1 MSAGFLTWSEA
12 QLAGTWQGIERVEL
26 ALTTSAPPDATLTV
40 HLAQN
45 TSGLRRA
52 AIAVEGPTPLDITSV
67 VFAGTTIT
75 IQIRGVGGRATH
87 YVRILEDRV
96 HPLHPM
102 FSLAAFQ
109 FAIDCEGADCR
120 PDPEPAPRLDG
131 EAPAIDYTT
140 RDYQGFTAMLG
151 THVRVRHEDWGDP
164 SAAAQEQ
171 VLLELLAHHGDML
184 AYFQDRVTNEAF
196 VSTARTRHALHQHA
210 LLLGTEVSE
219 GTAGTTL
226 LAFEVRTGGWIPAN
240 LAVRTPARDAE
251 TPIYYATRAR
261 TAVRPEHA
269 PRRTAA
275 DPGRLAFAAWPGAA
289 AAQIPAGTT
298 SALLWGHDLALRAG
312 QRLALWTP
320 TETIVITLVHLAEVR
335 MPGWVAAPSDT
346 PTTALADLTQ
356 ITWEARGALSTTL
369 SPWLPTGEAQVLI
382 YGNLVEAIFG
392 EPREAQTTPADPRV
406 VAIDTG
412 PRGATIEGDVVDRG
426 IRALRIPE
434 ASLVW
439 ERGDR
444 GQVPAIEVTIDRE
457 AWQREPHLHNSRP
470 FDRHYVVAP
479 ADHGQVWLQFG
490 DGDLG
495 ARVQPSAVI
504 EVRYRRGSTAHGDC
518 PRGVLRVVEPPLAA
532 AAVVDLDR
540 LEAIER
546 IKVINVVPARGSV
559 GPQSNEAA
567 RESIPASLRHGG
579 LQRAVS
585 LADYAKAASEVDGV
599 ARATARRLGGVFNTV
614 LVLVDPEGQ
623 ADLSPELR
631 EAVWERL
638 DHMRMAGREHAV
650 REALYVPLDVEL
662 WICAQPGVP
671 RHRVRER
678 VLAAL
683 RPGTADRPG
692 WFHPD
697 RLSFAESVE
706 LGEVLAVVQ
715 RIPGVRSVKAK
726 RFRRLLV
733 THDADVEPRMVMQ
746 PIEVAR
752 LDADLSRPDH
762 GRLEIKVVGLGG
774 IDEDDYDIAVAG
786 GTP

>member
-1 MSAGFLTWSEA
+1 MTAGL
-12 QLAGTWQGIERVEL
+12 LAWADARLDGPWQGIERISLVL
-26 ALTTSAPPDATLTV
+26 DQTVAPPNATLEV
-40 HLAQN
+40 HLAQD
-45 TSGLRRA
+45 TTGLRRA
-52 AIAVEGPTPLDITSV
+52 AIALEGPHALDVTNV
-67 VFAGTTIT
+67 AFAGNVIT
-75 IQIRGVGGRATH
+75 IAIRGVAGRATH

-102 FSLAAFQ
+102 FALAAFQ

-120 PDPEPAPRLDG
+120 PEPEPAPRSDG
-131 EAPAIDYTT
+131 PAPPVDYTT
-140 RDYQGFTAMLG
+140 RDYQGFAALLD
-151 THVRVRHEDWGDP
+151 THVRVRHDDWGDP

-171 VLLELLAHHGDML
+171 MLLELLAHHGDML

-210 LLLGTEVSE
+210 LLLGTEVGE
-219 GTAGTTL
+219 GVAGTTL
-226 LAFEVRTGGWIPAN
+226 LAFEVETAGWVPAG
-240 LAVRTPARDAE
+240 LGVRTPTRDAE
-251 TPIYYATRAR
+251 TPIYYATRTR
-261 TAVRPEHA
+261 TAVRPEHG
-269 PRRTAA
+269 PRRTPPG
-275 DPGRLAFAAWPGAA
+275 PGRLAFAAWPGAA
-289 AAQIPAGTT
+289 AAVIPSGTT
-298 SALLWGHDLALRAG
+298 SALLWGHDLALRVG

-320 TETIVITLVHLAEVR
+320 AETIVITLVRVAEVR
-335 MPGWVAAPSDT
+335 LPGWVATPGDA
-346 PTTALADLTQ
+346 PTTALAELTQ
-356 ITWEARGALSTTL
+356 ITWEARGALTASIA
-369 SPWLPTGEAQVLI
+369 PWLPNGDPQISI
-382 YGNLVEAIFG
+382 YGNLVEAVFG
-392 EPREAQTTPADPRV
+392 EPREARTRPLDPRF

-412 PRGATIEGDVVDRG
+412 PRASTIEGDTVDRG

-434 ASLVW
+434 ASIVW
-439 ERGDR
+439 EHGER
-444 GQVPAIEVTIDRE
+444 GQVPAIDVTIDDE
-457 AWQREPHLHNSRP
+457 SWQREPHLHNSRP

-495 ARVQPSAVI
+495 ARVATSADI
-504 EVRYRRGSTAHGDC
+504 RVRYRRGNTAHGNC

-532 AAVVDLDR
+532 VAATDLER
-540 LEAIER
+540 LQRVE
-546 IKVINVVPARGSV
+546 VTNVVAAEGSA
-559 GPQSNEAA
+559 GPQSNDAA
-567 RESIPASLRHGG
+567 REMIPASLRHGA
-579 LQRAVS
+579 LERAVS
-585 LADYAKAASEVDGV
+585 LADYATAASEVEGV

-623 ADLSPELR
+623 ADLAPELR
-631 EAVWERL
+631 EAVWRRL
-638 DHMRMAGREHAV
+638 DHLRMAGREHAV

-683 RPGTADRPG
+683 RPGTDERRG

-715 RIPGVRSVKAK
+715 RVPGVRSVKAK

-733 THDADVEPRMVMQ
+733 AHDSDVEARIVMR

-762 GRLEIKVVGLGG
+762 GRLEIKIVGLGG
-774 IDEDDYDIAVAG
+774 IDESDYDIAVAG

>member
-1 MSAGFLTWSEA
+1 MSSGFLAWTDARLTSP
-12 QLAGTWQGIERVEL
+12 WQGIEHVEL
-26 ALTTSAPPDATLTV
+26 SLTNTAPPDATLTV
-40 HLAQN
+40 KLAQD

-52 AIAVEGPTPLDITSV
+52 AIALEGPHTLDVTSV
-67 VFAGTTIT
+67 TFAGDEIT
-75 IQIRGVGGRATH
+75 IQIRGVAGRATH

-102 FSLAAFQ
+102 FALAAFQ

-120 PDPEPAPRLDG
+120 PDPDPAPRLDG
-131 EAPAIDYTT
+131 EAPPVDYTT
-140 RDYQGFTAMLG
+140 RDYQGFVAMLG
-151 THVRVRHEDWGDP
+151 THVRVRHDDWGDP

-171 VLLELLAHHGDML
+171 MLLELLAHHGDML

-219 GTAGTTL
+219 GAAGTTL
-226 LAFEVRTGGWIPAN
+226 LAFDVQTAGWIPAN
-240 LAVRTPARDAE
+240 LGVRTPTRDAE
-251 TPIYYATRAR
+251 TPIYYATRTR
-261 TAVRPEHA
+261 TAVRPEHG
-269 PRRTAA
+269 PLRT
-275 DPGRLAFAAWPGAA
+275 PGSGRLAFAAWPGAA
-289 AAQIPAGTT
+289 AALVPAGST

-320 TETIVITLVHLAEVR
+320 SETIVITIVHVAEVR
-335 MPGWVAAPSDT
+335 MPGWVETPTDA

-356 ITWEARGALSTTL
+356 ITWEARGALPASI
-369 SPWLPTGEAQVLI
+369 SPWLPTGERQVLI
-382 YGNLVEAIFG
+382 YGNLVDAVFG
-392 EPREAQTTPADPRV
+392 EPREAQTRPLDSRI

-412 PRGATIEGDVVDRG
+412 ARAATIEGDAVDRG
-426 IRALRIPE
+426 IRALRLPE
-434 ASLVW
+434 PSTVW

-444 GQVPAIEVTIDRE
+444 GQVPALEVTIE
-457 AWQREPHLHNSRP
+457 GELWQREPHLHNSRP
-470 FDRHYVVAP
+470 FDHHYVVAP

-490 DGDLG
+490 DGELG
-495 ARVQPSAVI
+495 ARVPTTADI
-504 EVRYRRGSTAHGDC
+504 HIRYRRGSTAHGNC
-518 PRGVLRVVEPPLAA
+518 PRGVLRVVEPPLSTASDR
-532 AAVVDLDR
+532 DLER
-540 LEAIER
+540 LQRVE
-546 IKVINVVPARGSV
+546 VINVIAATGSV
-559 GPQSNEAA
+559 GPETNDAA
-567 RESIPASLRHGG
+567 RESIPTSLRHGA

-585 LADYAKAASEVDGV
+585 LADYEKAASEVTGV

-623 ADLSPELR
+623 VDLTPELR
-631 EAVWERL
+631 DAVWERL
-638 DHMRMAGREHAV
+638 DHLRMAGREHAV

-662 WICAQPGVP
+662 WICAEPGVS

-697 RLSFAESVE
+697 RLSFAQSVE

-726 RFRRLLV
+726 TFRRLLV
-733 THDADVEPRMVMQ
+733 SHDADVEARIVMQ

-774 IDEDDYDIAVAG
+774 IDETDYDIAVAG